1 MSGEGSFARSGC
13 VVLPHYSHHHD
24 MMPVR
29 VSVGSAMV
37 MGRSAQAGDTGMS
50 VDRDDDVV
58 VVARVRLSLADG
70 SHEEWMVPM
79 ELTDDALSYHAAI
92 FPPEGAV
99 VDGRGPAEAEGAT
112 RQDLVIARADITT
125 L

>member
-1 MSGEGSFARSGC
+1 
-13 VVLPHYSHHHD
+13 

-29 VSVGSAMV
+29 VGLLSVV
-37 MGRSAQAGDTGMS
+37 MARSAQAGDTGMS

-58 VVARVRLSLADG
+58 VARVRLSLADG
-70 SHEEWMVPM
+70 SAEEWMVPM
-79 ELTDDALSYHAAI
+79 KLTDDALSYHAAI

-99 VDGRGPAEAEGAT
+99 VVSVDPLKREGAA